1 MASRPVISAVAP
13 DVFGFRILR
22 VLRLSGFGFRTSRT
36 SWFSIGHGMQG
47 FNSCVP
53 QRPEP

>member
-47 FNSCVP
+47 FSSCVP